1 MNTNVTFR
9 HMDSSDSL
17 RDYAVGKLERVV
29 DKYVH
34 GSIEASVTLSVE
46 KFRHIASY
54 TVQIKNLTVKGDS
67 SSEDMYSSIDLAL
80 DKIERQLRRHK
91 DRLRDHKSSHGAGGH
106 SKSFRMSIIAPSP
119 NEPEEAYADEFAT
132 DYEQF
137 PAPTPEEQ
145 IAAAAPAVEAEVA
158 PANIADEATVGTFVT
173 AHGPVTVKR
182 QRDYAAKA
190 LSVEEAVIQLDLMED
205 REFFVFTNE
214 ASASLN
220 IIYRRKDGSFG
231 LIET

>member
-34 GSIEASVTLSVE
+34 GSIDASVTLSVE

-91 DRLRDHKSSHGAGGH
+91 DRLRDHKPSHGANGH

-119 NEPEEAYADEFAT
+119 VEPEEAYADEFAT

-145 IAAAAPAVEAEVA
+145 AAEAAPTSVA
-158 PANIADEATVGTFVT
+158 DDATEVGTFAT

-214 ASASLN
+214 ASSSLN

>member
-34 GSIEASVTLSVE
+34 GTIDASVTLSVE

-91 DRLRDHKSSHGAGGH
+91 DRLRDHKPSHGGGR
-106 SKSFRMSIIAPSP
+106 SKSFRMSVLAPGDAG
-119 NEPEEAYADEFAT
+119 EESFADDFAT
-132 DYEQF
+132 DYDQF
-137 PAPTPEEQ
+137 PAPSPEEQ
-145 IAAAAPAVEAEVA
+145 AADAAALEAK
-158 PANIADEATVGTFVT
+158 ANEVGTFT
-173 AHGPVTVKR
+173 TSHGPVTVTR
-182 QRDYAAKA
+182 QRDYEARP
-190 LSVEEAVIQLDLMED
+190 LSVEEATIQLDLMED
-205 REFFVFTNE
+205 REFFVFTND
-214 ASASLN
+214 ATATIN

>member
-34 GSIEASVTLSVE
+34 GTIDASVTLSVE

-91 DRLRDHKSSHGAGGH
+91 DRLRDHKPSHGGGARA
-106 SKSFRMSIIAPSP
+106 KSFRMSVLVP
-119 NEPEEAYADEFAT
+119 NPPLESEESYADDFAA

-145 IAAAAPAVEAEVA
+145 AAAAAALEAK
-158 PANIADEATVGTFVT
+158 ANEVGTFDT
-173 AHGPVTVKR
+173 SRGPVTVTR
-182 QRDYAAKA
+182 QRDYETKA

-205 REFFVFTNE
+205 REFFVFTNT
-214 ASASLN
+214 ASSSLN
-220 IIYRRKDGSFG
+220 IIYRRKDGTFG